1 MCTVFE
7 IQRGVELLRRKDPV
21 RAADQERWLDGLL
34 RAKPRIIQADLGIT
48 REHARLTSIPDLQ
61 HLVASPTARGG
72 IKLSQDLLIAAT
84 AIVIDAT
91 VATCN
96 TRDFRRIHLHA
107 KLPGLYHPGD
117 GRWEVRARRR
127 RSSNTTETDRSAR
140 QRAMLSVLTES
151 VNRTS

>member
-7 IQRGVELLRRKDPV
+7 IQRGVELLRRKDPA
-21 RAADQERWLDGLL
+21 RAANQERWLDGLL
-34 RAKPRIIQADLGIT
+34 RAKPRIIQADAAIT
-48 REHARLTSIPDLQ
+48 REHAKLTAIPELQ
-61 HLVASPTARGG
+61 SLVASPTARGG

-107 KLPGLYHPGD
+107 KLPGLYHPGE

-127 RSSNTTETDRSAR
+127 RSRDSTETDRSAR
-140 QRAMLSVLTES
+140 QRGIVSVFTES
-151 VNRTS
+151 I